1 MVTND
6 APHDHVTPDRALP
19 PPAAGV
25 HHDLLLSPDAL
36 YSHYTVEDLSA
47 HLCNTVSNWKVIL
60 ELGLWSKASSLI
72 KDVWNGLISYWTKS
86 HSVRIAAVLHF
97 SFDEW
102 WAWTFVNG
110 SHFMPKICHSGVCF
124 YFLGRKERRRAIIAF
139 WDFWATHSQGS
150 LFVDPM
156 SEKIHNGVSAQ
167 IAKWPSWCS
176 SLQIGSPSSC
186 PWTKFSEVIYNFM
199 IFYLLLNLF
208 CILIILLFKYFF
220 LFSFTGCP

>member
-1 MVTND
+1 MKEKTC
-6 APHDHVTPDRALP
+6 
-19 PPAAGV
+19 
-25 HHDLLLSPDAL
+25 
-36 YSHYTVEDLSA
+36 
-47 HLCNTVSNWKVIL
+47 LCNTVSNWKVIL

-110 SHFMPKICHSGVCF
+110 SHFMPKICHSGVCLQKVNECYINIFFFNYNFINWIWPNF